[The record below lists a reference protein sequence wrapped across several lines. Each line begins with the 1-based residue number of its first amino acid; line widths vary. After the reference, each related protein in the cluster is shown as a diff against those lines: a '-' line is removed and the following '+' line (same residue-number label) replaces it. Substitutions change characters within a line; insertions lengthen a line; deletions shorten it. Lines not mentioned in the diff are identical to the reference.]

1 MLLMAEHLGL
11 CNEDML
17 FRMLET
23 IGRVRSEEDF
33 KKSETFTGT
42 MKRWLRQRRN
52 PKDIFV
58 AVPHTSPTTEQITS
72 ELGLLWEKLES
83 QLSDP
88 FDGLSLLTKQA
99 KRNFSAIKSAQ
110 SLQGHLLPY
119 IPHDRAGDYD
129 VNVNPV
135 NGWLD
140 TLSDPQIQ
148 STGA

>member
-1 MLLMAEHLGL
+1 
-11 CNEDML
+11 
-17 FRMLET
+17 
-23 IGRVRSEEDF
+23 
-33 KKSETFTGT
+33 
-42 MKRWLRQRRN
+42 
-52 PKDIFV
+52 
-58 AVPHTSPTTEQITS
+58 
-72 ELGLLWEKLES
+72 
-83 QLSDP
+83 
-88 FDGLSLLTKQA
+88 LTKQA

-110 SLQGHLLPY
+110 PLQGHLLPY